1 MELAAAERDRTRL
14 LAEEMISLPDA
25 VWPFEKAGQTGPA
38 HREARRAGGSL
49 KPARSWTDQR
59 S

>member
-25 VWPFEKAGQTGPA
+25 VRPFEKAGQTGPA

-49 KPARSWTDQR
+49 KPARNWTDQR
-59 S
+59 P